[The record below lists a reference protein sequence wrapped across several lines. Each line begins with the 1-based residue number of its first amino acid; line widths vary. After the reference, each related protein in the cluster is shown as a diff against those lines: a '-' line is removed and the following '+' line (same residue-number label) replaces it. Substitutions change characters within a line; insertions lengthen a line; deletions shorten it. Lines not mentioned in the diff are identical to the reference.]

1 MEKVIENIKYKRS
14 KDTMEAVKRA
24 SKHHAKSVG
33 DGAAEAYSSNM
44 AEEVFEDGVITTFP
58 RPFGIDVHISLYG
71 GEDTHMLS
79 LTGGHRLEAIMVHSA
94 VDSPHEIPFDSS
106 KIDRKT
112 HPTLVRNKLIEV
124 CRNRLPEAIVDILQ
138 ENGIL

>member
-33 DGAAEAYSSNM
+33 DGAAEAYVSNM
-44 AEEVFEDGVITTFP
+44 AEEVLEDGVITTFP

-71 GEDTHMLS
+71 GENTHMLS
-79 LTGGHRLEAIMVHSA
+79 LTGGHRLSALLIESA
-94 VDSPHEIPFDSS
+94 VDSPHEIHFDSS
-106 KIDRKT
+106 KLDTRDEVT
-112 HPTLVRNKLIEV
+112 RNKLIEA
-124 CRNRLPEAIVDILQ
+124 CRNYLPEAIVDILK
-138 ENGIL
+138 ENEIL